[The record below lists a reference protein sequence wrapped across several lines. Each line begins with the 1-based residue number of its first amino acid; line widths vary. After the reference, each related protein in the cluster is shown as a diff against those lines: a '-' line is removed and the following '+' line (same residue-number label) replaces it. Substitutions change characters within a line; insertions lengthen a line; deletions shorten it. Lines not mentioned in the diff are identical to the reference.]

1 MNIYLAVFLLSAISC
16 IYFSVWKWCVK
27 LVKHKILVPHQ
38 LSADIRYLSVSDYF
52 ENLIVHA
59 QFHYFYS

>member
-1 MNIYLAVFLLSAISC
+1 MHN
-16 IYFSVWKWCVK
+16 
-27 LVKHKILVPHQ
+27 ILVPHQ